1 MSEETT
7 ETTTAADA
15 AETTTATADAAAGG
29 AAAPAT
35 TAGVGGIA
43 GVPTVQT
50 LEGLI
55 ELIQSQRSVLA
66 NSNQRNADTFNQLQ
80 KFITEKTTGVSELDG
95 AISAV
100 AGFVT
105 EETPADD
112 EHVVRL
118 TELQDERARTVEQL
132 QNADTQRRNV
142 FNSITMTEGA
152 LQILAQVLSSAGLA
166 EETSAESGAGA
177 AGAAGAATTEEGAGT
192 EAE

>member
-7 ETTTAADA
+7 EINETTAADA
-15 AETTTATADAAAGG
+15 AETTAATDSGGAAGG
-29 AAAPAT
+29 ATAT

-43 GVPTVQT
+43 GVPTVAT
-50 LEGLI
+50 LEGMI

-66 NSNQRNADTFNQLQ
+66 NSNQKNADTFNQLQ

-118 TELQDERARTVEQL
+118 TELQTERAQAVEQL

-152 LQILAQVLSSAGLA
+152 LQILAQVLTSAGLS
-166 EETSAESGAGA
+166 EETAE
-177 AGAAGAATTEEGAGT
+177 AATASATEEGTPT

>member
-7 ETTTAADA
+7 TETTTAAADA
-15 AETTTATADAAAGG
+15 AETTTAE
-29 AAAPAT
+29 
-35 TAGVGGIA
+35 AGVGGLGGSPA
-43 GVPTVQT
+43 VET
-50 LEGLI
+50 LEGLVN
-55 ELIQSQRSVLA
+55 LIQSQRSMLA
-66 NSNQRNADTFNQLQ
+66 NSNQKNADTFNQLQ

-105 EETPADD
+105 EDTPADD

-118 TELQDERARTVEQL
+118 TELQTERARTVEQL
-132 QNADTQRRNV
+132 QNADTQRRNI

-152 LQILAQVLSSAGLA
+152 LQILAQVLTSAGLV
-166 EETSAESGAGA
+166 EETAEVATESA
-177 AGAAGAATTEEGAGT
+177 EEGAGT

>member
-7 ETTTAADA
+7 NETIAADAAEINETTTAA
-15 AETTTATADAAAGG
+15 TDAAAGG
-29 AAAPAT
+29 TAAPAT

-43 GVPTVQT
+43 GVPSVQT
-50 LEGLI
+50 LEGLVD
-55 ELIQSQRSVLA
+55 LIQSQRSVLA
-66 NSNQRNADTFNQLQ
+66 NSNQKNADTFNQLQ

-95 AISAV
+95 AITAV
-100 AGFVT
+100 AGFVS

-118 TELQDERARTVEQL
+118 TELQTERARTVEQL

-152 LQILAQVLSSAGLA
+152 LQILAQVLTSAGVEA
-166 EETSAESGAGA
+166 EEAAAIAETVTTDAG
-177 AGAAGAATTEEGAGT
+177 EGANT

>member
-1 MSEETT
+1 MSEETTT
-7 ETTTAADA
+7 ETTTAADV
-15 AETTTATADAAAGG
+15 AETTTA
-29 AAAPAT
+29 
-35 TAGVGGIA
+35 GVGERTP
-43 GVPTVQT
+43 PTVTT
-50 LEGLI
+50 LEGLV

-105 EETPADD
+105 EDTPDD
-112 EHVVRL
+112 DQHVVRL
-118 TELQDERARTVEQL
+118 TELQTERARTVEQL
-132 QNADTQRRNV
+132 QNADTQRRNI

-152 LQILAQVLSSAGLA
+152 LQILAQVLTSAGLGSAAA
-166 EETSAESGAGA
+166 EGA
-177 AGAAGAATTEEGAGT
+177 AAEGAAEEGADV

>member
-7 ETTTAADA
+7 ETTTTAADA
-15 AETTTATADAAAGG
+15 AETTTAEAVTAE
-29 AAAPAT
+29 AT
-35 TAGVGGIA
+35 TTPGSGGL
-43 GVPTVQT
+43 GGPPTVQT
-50 LEGLI
+50 LEGMI

-152 LQILAQVLSSAGLA
+152 LQILAQVLSSAGLV
-166 EETSAESGAGA
+166 EETSAESGAGV
-177 AGAAGAATTEEGAGT
+177 AGAAAATTEEGAGT

>member
-1 MSEETT
+1 MEEKMSEETT
-7 ETTTAADA
+7 NETIAADA
-15 AETTTATADAAAGG
+15 AETTTTE
-29 AAAPAT
+29 
-35 TAGVGGIA
+35 AGVGGL
-43 GVPTVQT
+43 GGRPVVET
-50 LEGLI
+50 LEGLVD
-55 ELIQSQRSVLA
+55 LIQSQRSMLA
-66 NSNQRNADTFNQLQ
+66 NSNQKNADTFNQLQ

-118 TELQDERARTVEQL
+118 TELQTERARTVEQL
-132 QNADTQRRNV
+132 QNADTQRRNI

-152 LQILAQVLSSAGLA
+152 LQILAQVLTSAGLA
-166 EETSAESGAGA
+166 EETAEAAPAASA
-177 AGAAGAATTEEGAGT
+177 EEGAGT

>member
-7 ETTTAADA
+7 NETIAADA
-15 AETTTATADAAAGG
+15 AETTTAADSA
-29 AAAPAT
+29 
-35 TAGVGGIA
+35 VE
-43 GVPTVQT
+43 T
-50 LEGLI
+50 LEGLVD
-55 ELIQSQRSVLA
+55 LIQSQRSVLA
-66 NSNQRNADTFNQLQ
+66 NSNQKNADTFNQLQ

-118 TELQDERARTVEQL
+118 TELQTERARTVEQL
-132 QNADTQRRNV
+132 QNADTQRRNI

-152 LQILAQVLSSAGLA
+152 LQILSQVLTSAGLV
-166 EETSAESGAGA
+166 EETAESTTEA
-177 AGAAGAATTEEGAGT
+177 AAEEGAGT

>member
-1 MSEETT
+1 MEEKMSEETT
-7 ETTTAADA
+7 NETTAADA
-15 AETTTATADAAAGG
+15 AETTTTA
-29 AAAPAT
+29 
-35 TAGVGGIA
+35 AGVGGLGGPPA
-43 GVPTVQT
+43 VET
-50 LEGLI
+50 LEGLVD
-55 ELIQSQRSVLA
+55 LIQSQRSMLA
-66 NSNQRNADTFNQLQ
+66 NSNQKNADTFNQLQ

-118 TELQDERARTVEQL
+118 TELQTERARTVEQL
-132 QNADTQRRNV
+132 QNADTQRRNI

-152 LQILAQVLSSAGLA
+152 LQILAQVLTSAGLA
-166 EETSAESGAGA
+166 EETAETATEA
-177 AGAAGAATTEEGAGT
+177 AAEEGAGT

>member
-7 ETTTAADA
+7 ETTAAIAAAGADTETT
-15 AETTTATADAAAGG
+15 AETTEVKQT
-29 AAAPAT
+29 PV
-35 TAGVGGIA
+35 GVGGIA
-43 GVPTVQT
+43 GETAPETVTT
-50 LEGLI
+50 LD
-55 ELIQSQRSVLA
+55 ELIDVIQTQRTALA
-66 NSNQRNADTFNQLQ
+66 TSNQRNADLFNQIQ
-80 KFITEKTTGVSELDG
+80 DFITEKSTGVTQLDG

-105 EETPADD
+105 EETPAED

-118 TELQDERARTVEQL
+118 NELQTERAKTVEEI

-152 LQILAQVLSSAGLA
+152 LQILAQVLTTAGITTA
-166 EETSAESGAGA
+166 A
-177 AGAAGAATTEEGAGT
+177 AGATADAAEGAATAAEGATT

>member
-1 MSEETT
+1 MEEKMSEETTT

-15 AETTTATADAAAGG
+15 AETTTTA
-29 AAAPAT
+29 
-35 TAGVGGIA
+35 AGVGGIA
-43 GVPTVQT
+43 GVPVVKT
-50 LEGLI
+50 LEGLVEI
-55 ELIQSQRSVLA
+55 IQSQRSMLA
-66 NSNQRNADTFNQLQ
+66 NSNQKNADTFNQLQ

-118 TELQDERARTVEQL
+118 TELQTERARTVEQL
-132 QNADTQRRNV
+132 QNADTQRRNI

-152 LQILAQVLSSAGLA
+152 LQILAQVLTSAGLGSSAEGAAAEGAA
-166 EETSAESGAGA
+166 EEGSD
-177 AGAAGAATTEEGAGT
+177 T
-192 EAE
+192 EA

>member
-1 MSEETT
+1 MEEKMSEETT
-7 ETTTAADA
+7 NETTAADA
-15 AETTTATADAAAGG
+15 AETTTTE
-29 AAAPAT
+29 
-35 TAGVGGIA
+35 AGVGGLGGPPA
-43 GVPTVQT
+43 VET
-50 LEGLI
+50 LEGLVD
-55 ELIQSQRSVLA
+55 LIQSQRSMLA
-66 NSNQRNADTFNQLQ
+66 NSNQKNADTFNQLQ

-118 TELQDERARTVEQL
+118 TELQTERARTVEQL
-132 QNADTQRRNV
+132 QNADTQRRNI

-152 LQILAQVLSSAGLA
+152 LQILAQVLTSAGLA
-166 EETSAESGAGA
+166 EETTE
-177 AGAAGAATTEEGAGT
+177 AATEAAAEEGAGT

>member
-7 ETTTAADA
+7 ENTAAIA
-15 AETTTATADAAAGG
+15 AAGADTETTTEATEVKQT
-29 AAAPAT
+29 PV
-35 TAGVGGIA
+35 GVGGIA
-43 GVPTVQT
+43 GETAPETVTT
-50 LEGLI
+50 LD
-55 ELIQSQRSVLA
+55 ELIDVIQTQRTALA
-66 NSNQRNADTFNQLQ
+66 TSNQRNADLFNQIQ
-80 KFITEKTTGVSELDG
+80 DFITEKSTGVTQLDG

-105 EETPADD
+105 EETPAED

-118 TELQDERARTVEQL
+118 NELQTERAKTVEEI

-152 LQILAQVLSSAGLA
+152 LQILAQVLTTAGLSTDTA
-166 EETSAESGAGA
+166 DAD
-177 AGAAGAATTEEGAGT
+177 TEEGVTT